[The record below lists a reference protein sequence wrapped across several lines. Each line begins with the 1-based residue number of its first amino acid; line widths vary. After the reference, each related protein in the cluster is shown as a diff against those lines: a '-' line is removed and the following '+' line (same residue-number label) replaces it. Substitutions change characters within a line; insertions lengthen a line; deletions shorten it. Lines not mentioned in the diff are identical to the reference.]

1 MNNFNSHQPV
11 LKEYIEKTSGLI
23 IEFGMG
29 DGSTELIHAYAIFGE
44 RNIISYENNR
54 EYYDRF
60 KHMNYKHQVIFVENW
75 NEVKAQ
81 EADIVFIDHA
91 PAARRHID
99 AIRFSKLAQ
108 YVIVHDTEHEG
119 KEYDSYFIE
128 LISRAFKYKKK
139 YSVPGI
145 AATTN
150 VYSNFHRL

>member
-1 MNNFNSHQPV
+1 MNNFNSHQEV
-11 LKEYIEKTSGLI
+11 LREYIEKTYGLI
-23 IEFGMG
+23 IEFGVG
-29 DGSTELIHAYAIFGE
+29 EGSTELIHFYN
-44 RNIISYENNR
+44 RHTISYENNK
-54 EYYDRF
+54 EYYDKF
-60 KHMNYKHQVIFVENW
+60 KHLKSAYHSVLFVKDW
-75 NEVKAQ
+75 NEVKTQ

-128 LISRAFKYKKK
+128 LISKAFKYKKK

-145 AATTN
+145 AAATN
-150 VYSNFHRL
+150 VYSNFHPL